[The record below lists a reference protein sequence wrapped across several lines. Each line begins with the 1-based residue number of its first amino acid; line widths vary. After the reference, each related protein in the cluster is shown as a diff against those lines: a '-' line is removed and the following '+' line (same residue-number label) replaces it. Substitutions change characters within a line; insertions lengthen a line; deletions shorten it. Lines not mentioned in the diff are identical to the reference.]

1 MKIAILTGG
10 FPSPDNP
17 AKSIFNLRAVKGLQK
32 YASVCVYH
40 YRFWKLGRPF
50 IKRYT
55 YEGVN
60 VVAVSLP
67 IIPSGSPF
75 VNAFFNRV
83 WMWLS
88 KILLKEELKN
98 YDIFY
103 SIGLGS
109 APLAAYLAKTC
120 YKKHVSQTIGSDL
133 LIYLPKKEKFFGLWK
148 WTQNTNEVLCNS
160 LSLQEF
166 LNHKY
171 PNMKSRVAYRGTDL
185 SKFSSDKK
193 SNNNNNSVN
202 MLFLGG
208 FSNRSGSN
216 MGSNLKGGETLKE
229 VIQLL
234 DEHENLDVVFRIGG
248 PESTSSSLYSW
259 REKLKYP
266 ERAELL
272 GTLKPDEIPG
282 LMQKSDVV
290 LIPSLSEGLP
300 NVGVEA
306 IASGCLLIG
315 SNVGGIPEIIT
326 NNVSGLLLEPD
337 DILEWKSALEDV
349 IINFDKY
356 LPMIEFSVAKAR
368 EDFDANNYP
377 KKLYEMFQE
386 NLIPSQV

>member
-1 MKIAILTGG
+1 MKIAVLTGG
-10 FPSPDNP
+10 FPSSDNP

-40 YRFWKLGRPF
+40 YRFWKPGRSF
-50 IKRYT
+50 IHRYT
-55 YEGVN
+55 YERVN
-60 VVAVSLP
+60 IVAVSLP

-75 VNAFFNRV
+75 VNAFFDKV
-83 WMWLS
+83 WMWFS

-103 SIGLGS
+103 SIGLSS
-109 APLAAYLAKTC
+109 APLVAYLAKKC
-120 YKKHVSQTIGSDL
+120 QKKHISQTIGSDL
-133 LIYLPKKEKFFGLWK
+133 LVYLPKKEKYFGLWK

-160 LSLQEF
+160 LSLQKV
-166 LNHKY
+166 LKQKY
-171 PNMKSRVAYRGTDL
+171 PKMKSRVAYRGTDL
-185 SKFSSDKK
+185 SKFSSTRKEK
-193 SNNNNNSVN
+193 IHEKIN

-306 IASGCLLIG
+306 ITSGCLLVG

-326 NNVSGLLLEPD
+326 NNVSGL
-337 DILEWKSALEDV
+337 ILEAGNVQQWKTTLEDV
-349 IINFDKY
+349 ILNFDKY
-356 LPMIEFSVAKAR
+356 QFMIELSIAR
-368 EDFDANNYP
+368 SKEEFNANNYP

-386 NLIPSQV
+386 NLI

>member
-120 YKKHVSQTIGSDL
+120 NKKHISQTIGSDL
-133 LIYLPKKEKFFGLWK
+133 LIYLPEKEKYFGLWK

-160 LSLQEF
+160 LSLQKV
-166 LNHKY
+166 LKQKY
-171 PNMKSRVAYRGTDL
+171 PKMKSRVAYRGTDL
-185 SKFSSDKK
+185 SKFSSTRKEK
-193 SNNNNNSVN
+193 IHEKIN

-234 DEHENLDVVFRIGG
+234 DENDNLDVIFRIGG
-248 PESTSSSLYSW
+248 PESTSANLNSW
-259 REKLKYP
+259 REQLKHS
-266 ERAELL
+266 ERVKFIGA
-272 GTLKPDEIPG
+272 LKPNEVPV
-282 LMQKSDVV
+282 LMHKSDVV

>member
-17 AKSIFNLRAVKGLQK
+17 AKSIFNLRAVKGLQN

-120 YKKHVSQTIGSDL
+120 NKKHISQTIGSDL
-133 LIYLPKKEKFFGLWK
+133 LIYLPEKEKYFGLWK

-160 LSLQEF
+160 LSLQEA

-171 PNMKSRVAYRGTDL
+171 PKMKSRVAYRGTDL
-185 SKFSSDKK
+185 SKFSSIKK
-193 SNNNNNSVN
+193 TKDPKNIN

-208 FSNRSGSN
+208 FSHRSGSN
-216 MGSNLKGGETLKE
+216 MGSNLKGGETLKA

-234 DEHENLDVVFRIGG
+234 DENDNLDVIFRIGG
-248 PESTSSSLYSW
+248 PGTSSPKLNSW
-259 REKLKYP
+259 REQLKNP
-266 ERAELL
+266 ERVKLI
-272 GTLKPDEIPG
+272 GSLKPDEIPT
-282 LMQKSDVV
+282 LMQKTDVV

-306 IASGCLLIG
+306 IASGCLLVG
-315 SNVGGIPEIIT
+315 SNVGGIPEIIK
-326 NNVSGLLLEPD
+326 NNVSGLLLEAGNVQ
-337 DILEWKSALEDV
+337 EWKTTLEDV

-356 LPMIEFSVAKAR
+356 QSMIEFSVAKAR
-368 EDFDANNYP
+368 EDFNANSYP

-386 NLIPSQV
+386 NLIPLQV

>member
-17 AKSIFNLRAVKGLQK
+17 AKSIFNLRAVKGLQN

-40 YRFWKLGRPF
+40 YRFWKPGRSF
-50 IKRYT
+50 IHRYT
-55 YEGVN
+55 YERVN
-60 VVAVSLP
+60 IVAVSLP

-75 VNAFFNRV
+75 VNAFFDKV
-83 WMWLS
+83 WMWFS

-103 SIGLGS
+103 SIGLSS
-109 APLAAYLAKTC
+109 APLVAYLAKKC
-120 YKKHVSQTIGSDL
+120 QKKHISQTIGSDL
-133 LIYLPKKEKFFGLWK
+133 LVYLPKKEKYFGLWK

-160 LSLQEF
+160 LSLQKV
-166 LNHKY
+166 LKQKY
-171 PNMKSRVAYRGTDL
+171 PKMKSRVAYRGTDL
-185 SKFSSDKK
+185 SKFSSTRKEK
-193 SNNNNNSVN
+193 IHEKIN

-234 DEHENLDVVFRIGG
+234 DENDNLDVIFRIGG
-248 PESTSSSLYSW
+248 PESTSANLNSW
-259 REKLKYP
+259 REQLKHS
-266 ERAELL
+266 ERVKFIGA
-272 GTLKPDEIPG
+272 LKPNEVPV
-282 LMQKSDVV
+282 LMHKSDVV